1 MNATFVGPIVSLI
14 AGGALA
20 AASVMGFISSQTS
33 APSKS
38 PANAEAPAFDYG
50 TTSDS

>member
-1 MNATFVGPIVSLI
+1 MTSNLIGPIASVF
-14 AGGALA
+14 AGGVLA
-20 AASVMGFISSQTS
+20 AVSVFGLISSQTG

-50 TTSDS
+50 TTAE

>member
-1 MNATFVGPIVSLI
+1 MNSAFIAPIVSI
-14 AGGALA
+14 VAGGLL
-20 AASVMGFISSQTS
+20 ASVSVFGLISSQTS

-50 TTSDS
+50 TTTE

>member
-1 MNATFVGPIVSLI
+1 MNSAFIGPIVSLV
-14 AGGALA
+14 AGGLL
-20 AASVMGFISSQTS
+20 ASVSVFGLISSQTS

-50 TTSDS
+50 VTTE

>member
-1 MNATFVGPIVSLI
+1 MNNYLAPIISVVT
-14 AGGALA
+14 GGALA
-20 AASVMGFISSQTS
+20 TASVMGLISSQTA

-50 TTSDS
+50 TTTE

>member
-1 MNATFVGPIVSLI
+1 MNNSFVGPIASVI

-20 AASVMGFISSQTS
+20 VASVMGFISSQTA

-50 TTSDS
+50 TTAE

>member
-1 MNATFVGPIVSLI
+1 MNAAFIGPIVSIL
-14 AGGALA
+14 AGGLL
-20 AASVMGFISSQTS
+20 ASVSVFGLISSQTA

-50 TTSDS
+50 VTTE

>member
-1 MNATFVGPIVSLI
+1 MTSTLVGPIVSVL
-14 AGGALA
+14 AGAALA
-20 AASVMGFISSQTS
+20 AVSVFGLISSQTA

-50 TTSDS
+50 TTAE